1 MKTSS
6 KSSSARRAATPD
18 HGWTSVDPKFSRGR
32 VAKALELKAAGR
44 PLREIQR
51 RTGIHYSYVC
61 KLAKD
66 IANDVPG
73 KQLQSERARKAAI
86 SLLKQEKDKL
96 TQRLAKVNVALARYL
111 SEDAVTPAPPTA

>member
-6 KSSSARRAATPD
+6 KSSARRAATPD
-18 HGWTSVDPKFSRGR
+18 RDWTSTEPKFSRGR

-73 KQLQSERARKAAI
+73 KQLHSERARKAAI
-86 SLLKQEKDKL
+86 ALLQQEKTKL
-96 TQRLAKVNVALARYL
+96 TTRLAKVNVALARYL
-111 SEDAVTPAPPTA
+111 SEEAVDAAPPSA